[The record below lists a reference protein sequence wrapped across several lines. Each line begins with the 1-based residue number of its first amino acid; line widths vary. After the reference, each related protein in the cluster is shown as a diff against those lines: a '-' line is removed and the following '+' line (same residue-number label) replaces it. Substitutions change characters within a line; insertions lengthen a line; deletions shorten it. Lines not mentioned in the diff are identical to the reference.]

1 MYIFHVQYP
10 KEQLCGF
17 RLGQEVGCC
26 IEEKVWCR
34 RARCKELVPTPRIG
48 MEYQWIIV
56 GFGREWDFSRP
67 LARVFVQPRLR
78 LTNQS
83 IISLNKHGHVAIIDL

>member
-1 MYIFHVQYP
+1 
-10 KEQLCGF
+10 
-17 RLGQEVGCC
+17 
-26 IEEKVWCR
+26 
-34 RARCKELVPTPRIG
+34 

-83 IISLNKHGHVAIIDL
+83 IISLNKHGRVAIIDLKDTYNNLYKKLNKIKCQQTALVKHISIP

>member
-1 MYIFHVQYP
+1 
-10 KEQLCGF
+10 
-17 RLGQEVGCC
+17 
-26 IEEKVWCR
+26 
-34 RARCKELVPTPRIG
+34 

-67 LARVFVQPRLR
+67 LARVFVQPRIR

-83 IISLNKHGHVAIIDL
+83 IILLNKHGHVAIIDLKDTYNNL